1 MPEVSLIIPTH
12 NQCAAL
18 RRTLEALRQ
27 QTCPLEKLEVIVVA
41 DGCIDD
47 TIKMLESWEAPFA
60 LRVIQLWGNG
70 AATARNEGAQAAQGR
85 LLIFLDDDIESMPG
99 LIEAHVSAHQRQP
112 DAVVIGYLPPV
123 YPEPLDFFHLEAR
136 TWWESKFSTMRE
148 SGHRFNYVDMLSG
161 NFSLRAELFARLGG
175 FDTNFPGCG
184 GEDYEFGVRL
194 IKSGAQF
201 VHAPE
206 AMGYHHDKTGLDRS
220 FVRARKEGQADVM
233 IGRRHPELRPILLI
247 SKINSPWTRLAKTF
261 SKLAISRPARG
272 DRLARLFQ
280 RMLVSHERW
289 RRQNRWRKLYG
300 VLRAYWYWRGA
311 MEELGN
317 PDELKKFLNEAP
329 ANNPGADHQ
338 LDIDL
343 RAGLELA
350 ERRLN
355 KERPAKARLRYGQ
368 QHIGGIP
375 LQLGAERLRGE
386 HLRPIL
392 AKNFTWPLL
401 VAMASEDGAWQRVN
415 GATNGG
421 VRLFDSPAS
430 SLSQK
435 THAIPA

>member
-12 NQCAAL
+12 NQCEAL
-18 RRTLEALRQ
+18 RRTLEALGRQ
-27 QTCPLEKLEVIVVA
+27 TYPLGKLEVIVVA

-47 TIKMLESWEAPFA
+47 TIKMLESYEAPYE
-60 LRVIQLWGNG
+60 LRVIELWGNG
-70 AATARNEGAQAAQGR
+70 AATARNEGAKAATGR
-85 LLIFLDDDIESMPG
+85 FLIFLDDDIESMPS
-99 LIEAHVSAHQRQP
+99 LIEAHINVHQRQP
-112 DAVVIGYLPPV
+112 HAVVIGYLPPV

-136 TWWESKFSTMRE
+136 TWWENKFSTMRE
-148 SGHRFNYVDMLSG
+148 PGHRFNYLDMLSG
-161 NFSLRAELFARLGG
+161 NFSVPVALFARLGG

-194 IKSGAQF
+194 IKSGARF

-247 SKINSPWTRLAKTF
+247 SKINSPWTPLARIL
-261 SKLAISRPARG
+261 SKLAISSPARG
-272 DRLARLFQ
+272 DRLAEFFRYVLD
-280 RMLVSHERW
+280 SHERW

-311 MEELGN
+311 MDELGN
-317 PDELKKFLNEAP
+317 QDELKKFLNEAP
-329 ANNPGADHQ
+329 ANNAGADHQ

-355 KERPAKARLRYGQ
+355 KERPAKARLRYGH
-368 QHIGGIP
+368 QHIGDVP
-375 LQLGAERLRGE
+375 MQLGAERLRGE

-415 GATNGG
+415 DSTNGAM
-421 VRLFDSPAS
+421 RLFDSPAS
-430 SLSQK
+430 TPSQK
-435 THAIPA
+435 PHSIPA